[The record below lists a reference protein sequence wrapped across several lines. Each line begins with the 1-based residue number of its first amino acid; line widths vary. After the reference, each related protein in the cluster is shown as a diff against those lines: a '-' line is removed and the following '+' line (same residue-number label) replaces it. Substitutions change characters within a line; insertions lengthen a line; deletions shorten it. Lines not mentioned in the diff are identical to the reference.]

1 MLFTAIALAAT
12 IYHKCFKSQFLLTVG
27 RLQGV
32 CMCLLLPTPIKSVVK
47 IALPH
52 THIKIKIDC
61 FHRCGAKL
69 FIFFLLHLF
78 ANFFMYVAYVSVC
91 KPERN

>member
-52 THIKIKIDC
+52 THTHIKIKIDC

-69 FIFFLLHLF
+69 FIFFF
-78 ANFFMYVAYVSVC
+78 AALVRKFFHVC
-91 KPERN
+91 GICKCV